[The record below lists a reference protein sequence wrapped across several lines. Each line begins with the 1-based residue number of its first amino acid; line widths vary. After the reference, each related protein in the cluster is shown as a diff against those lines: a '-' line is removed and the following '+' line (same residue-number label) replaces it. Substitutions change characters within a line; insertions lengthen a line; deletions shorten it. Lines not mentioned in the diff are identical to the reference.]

1 LREKDAISLMT
12 SLPAIGLQLYSLR
25 EALSADFAGTVRR
38 VVAMGYAG
46 VEPFGVPDNLTEAAA
61 LYRELGLQVP
71 AAHVPM
77 PLGDDKARTLR
88 VAEAYGLKRIISMF
102 GPDQYKTLDDV
113 RRSCD
118 RINEAARVAAENGL
132 ALGYHNHWW
141 ECQPVDGRYPYQIML
156 ERLDPAIFFEIDVYW
171 VKTGG
176 IDPVGMVREL
186 GRRAPLLHIKDGPAA
201 APEQPMVAV
210 GDGSLD
216 IPGII
221 QAGQG
226 TEWLIVEL
234 DRCATDMFTAVQK
247 SCAYLVTKGF
257 GYGR

>member
-1 LREKDAISLMT
+1 MT

-25 EALSADFAGTVRR
+25 EALKADFAGTVRR
-38 VVAMGYAG
+38 VAAMGYAG
-46 VEPFGVPDNLTEAAA
+46 VEPFGVPDNLAEAAA

-77 PLGDDKARTLR
+77 PLGDDQARTLR
-88 VAEAYGLKRIISMF
+88 VADAYGLTRIVSMF
-102 GPDQYKTLDDV
+102 GPDQFRTPDDI

-141 ECQPVDGRYPYQIML
+141 EFQPVDDHSPYQIML
-156 ERLDPAIFFEIDVYW
+156 EQLDTAVFFEIDVYW
-171 VKTGG
+171 VKTAG
-176 IDPVGMVREL
+176 IDPVNMVREL
-186 GRRAPLLHIKDGPAA
+186 GRRAPLLHIKDGPAT
-201 APEQPMVAV
+201 APELPMVAV

-216 IPGII
+216 MPGII
-221 QAGQG
+221 RAGQG

-234 DRCATDMFTAVQK
+234 DRCATDMFAAVQK
-247 SCAYLVTKGF
+247 SCVYLVTKGL
-257 GYGR
+257 GHGR